1 MTDNEEIQE
10 LRRSTTSHPDVGT
23 ADASDTSDLQDE
35 IGAALTAIDAGEASK
50 MIGFRDQ
57 HVAALLIAEETR
69 DESLQGL
76 GNRLARSVGRDGQES
91 FTRSEIIR
99 LAIRAGLQQAAPG
112 RYERLRAATTQHAR
126 DTL

>member
-10 LRRSTTSHPDVGT
+10 LRRSTTSHPDISMTG
-23 ADASDTSDLQDE
+23 AGDTSDLQNE
-35 IGAALTAIDAGEASK
+35 IGVALTAIDAGEASK

-57 HVAALLIAEETR
+57 HVAALLIAAETR
-69 DESLQGL
+69 NESFQEL
-76 GNRLARSVGRDGQES
+76 GNRLARSVGREERES

-99 LAIRAGLQQAAPG
+99 LAVRAGLQQAAPG
-112 RYERLRAATTQHAR
+112 HYERLTAATTQHAR